1 MLGASSA
8 SETVAALQAT
18 YGGTPEHLAEW
29 LDPYVDAG
37 VPHVVLRV
45 ADEDHDRGLETA
57 AAAIRLPAAAR
68 SR

>member
-1 MLGASSA
+1 MMPRRERKRTFAEATSSKTSKTA
-8 SETVAALQAT
+8 
-18 YGGTPEHLAEW
+18 GRN
-29 LDPYVDAG
+29 PYVDAG
-37 VPHVVLRV
+37 ARHVVLRV